1 MGLEKVCCLHL
12 FLSPRFV
19 RSLMTHVAVRPWGN
33 FPSLVLE
40 IDECLFVTHERLL
53 NEAFNCQFN
62 AKPKQPTV
70 SSGCWWPSVWFLG
83 CSQSN
88 LAVLSLWLDFR
99 ESPWRKQTSP
109 DDHFHSHQKQQTN
122 KHPCQPLRT
131 CLVSSFISPPCYSLS
146 EPTGSV
152 KREDPF
158 ENNSLSQRVYPINAF
173 KKMSVPWNASNKK
186 TKQAVMCMCC
196 KYLFYIKRYALIL
209 SVVSLTPQIKRMK
222 K

>member
-19 RSLMTHVAVRPWGN
+19 RSLMTHVAVRLWGN

-109 DDHFHSHQKQQTN
+109 DEHFHSHQKQQTN
-122 KHPCQPLRT
+122 ILVNLWGLVWFPPSYPPLVTLCLNQQEVWSVRT
-131 CLVSSFISPPCYSLS
+131 PSKTIAYLKGFILLIHLRKCRFH
-146 EPTGSV
+146 ETHV
-152 KREDPF
+152 R
-158 ENNSLSQRVYPINAF
+158 
-173 KKMSVPWNASNKK
+173 KKQKNKK
-186 TKQAVMCMCC
+186 RQ
-196 KYLFYIKRYALIL
+196 
-209 SVVSLTPQIKRMK
+209 
-222 K
+222 